1 MSILGGWTCGTCGK
15 GNTALALRTCARCG
29 LSRSSADD
37 PSVKQF
43 TAVYATLRSAHD
55 FRREAAELAR
65 RGWRVVGQSSTPIGM
80 GHNIT
85 QITVTYARD

>member
-15 GNTALALRTCARCG
+15 GNTPLRASCGRCG
-29 LSRSSADD
+29 ARKSAADD
-37 PSVKQF
+37 PGIKQF
-43 TAVYATLRSAHD
+43 VATYATLRSAHD
-55 FRREAAELAR
+55 FRKEAQELAR

-85 QITVTYARD
+85 QLTVTYVRE